1 MGTSCL
7 PRHDLPKEKDM
18 LTVDNLYAGYGA
30 SEVLHGASLTVKQG
44 AVVALIGPNGAGKT
58 TTMRTVSGL
67 LKPTSGEVR
76 IDGRPV
82 QGMDASRIARLGLAH
97 APEGRKV
104 FGPLSVEDNLLLG
117 AYSRLPKFFGF
128 RGKATHDLDRVF
140 ELFPRLRERRLQSA
154 GTLSGGEQQMLAI
167 GRALM
172 ANPKV
177 ILMDE
182 PSMGLAPVIVEEV
195 FATIRRLK
203 EAGITLLLVEQM
215 AKRALEV
222 ADYAYVME
230 RGRIVVEGNPAELQ
244 KDERVLSAYLGH
256 VAA

>member
-1 MGTSCL
+1 
-7 PRHDLPKEKDM
+7 M

-30 SEVLHGASLTVKQG
+30 SEVLIGASLAVKQG
-44 AVVALIGPNGAGKT
+44 TLVALIGPNGAGKT
-58 TTMRTVSGL
+58 TTMRSISGL
-67 LKPTSGEVR
+67 LKPTRGEIR
-76 IDGRPV
+76 IDGKPV

-117 AYSRLPKFFGF
+117 AYSRLPKFFGY
-128 RGKATHDLDRVF
+128 RGKAARDLDRVF

-154 GTLSGGEQQMLAI
+154 GNLSGGEQQMLAI

-172 ANPKV
+172 ADPKV

-195 FATIRRLK
+195 FATIRSLK

-230 RGRIVVEGNPAELQ
+230 RGRIVVEGKPAELQ
-244 KDERVLSAYLGH
+244 KDERVLSAYLGD
-256 VAA
+256 VAAAV